1 MGTTLTICSVRRPRY
16 QTTKAAAALLAVV
29 VVAVAL
35 VEAAAV
41 VVEVEAAVERVP
53 VQLTA
58 PVRGST
64 LQRVAWA
71 SHATHATHARGQ

>member
-16 QTTKAAAALLAVV
+16 QTTKAAAALLAAV

-41 VVEVEAAVERVP
+41 EEEEAAVERVP

-64 LQRVAWA
+64 LQRGAWA
-71 SHATHATHARGQ
+71 SHATHETHARGQ

>member
-16 QTTKAAAALLAVV
+16 QTTKAAAALLAAV

-35 VEAAAV
+35 VEAAA

-64 LQRVAWA
+64 LQMVAWA
-71 SHATHATHARGQ
+71 SHATHETHARGL